1 MSFKMSFM
9 LTMIVGTVG
18 GIAAITAAVFWFWAS
33 SVPVPDDNDN
43 FISVLQWVSRL
54 NSYAAFATGV
64 AAICALIVLWFGRQ
78 RAYYS

>member
-33 SVPVPDDNDN
+33 SVDVPND
-43 FISVLQWVSRL
+43 IDKIIGALQWASQL
-54 NSYAAFATGV
+54 NSYAAMTAGV
-64 AAICALIVLWFGRQ
+64 AAVCGSIVLWFGREP
-78 RAYYS
+78 AYYS